1 MNGTK
6 METILNKKTFDAY
19 EDSDQNV
26 YRLNIKATQQI
37 LCQLQFLLK
46 LMQLETLV
54 LQYRDTVMNP
64 SVIIIT
70 PCLNTIQQ

>member
-6 METILNKKTFDAY
+6 MEAILNKKTFDAY

-37 LCQLQFLLK
+37 VCQLQFLLK
-46 LMQLETLV
+46 LMQLETLI

-70 PCLNTIQQ
+70 PCLNTTQQ